1 VLSLPALAL
10 ATGLLAGQ
18 APATPSPAAPAAS
31 TSQEVERI
39 FAEGA
44 ALYKAGKY
52 RAAIERFENAYA
64 LFPEPNL
71 LYNMA
76 RSYEALGEAEQ
87 ALTKYRV
94 CSTHPRATDELKQKA
109 IAKIAVLES
118 AQTSSATAAA
128 DPTASPSAPTTTTT
142 TSTPVTGA
150 TAPAQSAGPPV
161 LGIAGGVTTAVGV
174 AGAVTGGVLFYL
186 GASTHT
192 ALQNDLDD
200 NPGVVPYTRAEA
212 EALSADGTMQKT
224 VGVVA
229 LTAGGALAVVGGS
242 MLVMQMMGGE

>member
-1 VLSLPALAL
+1 MLNLPALAL

-18 APATPSPAAPAAS
+18 APAPAPAAAPAAS

-52 RAAIERFENAYA
+52 RAAIEKFEHAYA

-109 IAKIAVLES
+109 VAKISVLES
-118 AQTSSATAAA
+118 AQTSSANAAA
-128 DPTASPSAPTTTTT
+128 EAPASPTGP
-142 TSTPVTGA
+142 STPAAAPV
-150 TAPAQSAGPPV
+150 APAQPAGAPV
-161 LGIAGGVTTAVGV
+161 LGIAGGIAGGVGV
-174 AGAVTGGVLFYL
+174 LGAVAGGVLFAL
-186 GASTHT
+186 GTSTHAT
-192 ALQNDLDD
+192 LQQELDD
-200 NPGVVPYTRAEA
+200 GSNGVVSLTRAEA
-212 EALSADGTMQKT
+212 EALSADGTTQKT
-224 VGVVA
+224 AGVVA
-229 LTAGGALAVVGGS
+229 LTAGGALAVAGAS
-242 MLVMQMMGGE
+242 MLVMQLMGGE